1 MTSSAGF
8 RRLCVL
14 PDSEARRRGHVE
26 HPLHLPLAAAP
37 DLRQDLLRRPLLL
50 RSQELSSGD
59 AYPGKARLVLSISRL
74 YIEHKLHIFIPVI

>member
-14 PDSEARRRGHVE
+14 PDSEARCRGHVE

-59 AYPGKARLVLSISRL
+59 AYSGKDRLVLSIRL
-74 YIEHKLHIFIPVI
+74 HIQQKLHIFIPVI